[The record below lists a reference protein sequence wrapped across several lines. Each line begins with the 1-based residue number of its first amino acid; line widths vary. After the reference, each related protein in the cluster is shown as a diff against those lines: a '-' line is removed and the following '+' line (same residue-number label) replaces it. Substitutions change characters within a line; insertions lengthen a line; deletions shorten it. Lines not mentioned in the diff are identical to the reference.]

1 MEASWGV
8 EYHSIDP
15 DDKTVYGLL
24 TGKPEQPLPP
34 FAERG
39 VTGISRGIDYTG
51 LMLAARV
58 TLPHFSASL
67 LARVRRAGTARLCRL
82 SVEDR
87 KTFTR
92 SEPYR
97 F

>member
-1 MEASWGV
+1 MV
-8 EYHSIDP
+8 EHHSTDP

-24 TGKPEQPLPP
+24 TGKP
-34 FAERG
+34 AATIAAIRRTG
-39 VTGISRGIDYTG
+39 VTGISRGIDYIG
-51 LMLAARV
+51 LMLTART
-58 TLPHFSASL
+58 TLPHFSVSV
-67 LARVRRAGTARLCRL
+67 LARVGRAGTARLCRL

-87 KTFTR
+87 KTFAR